1 MFAFVLQNRGRATL
15 VGETTRGAAHKTHL
29 FSLKDSELTMAIP
42 VGTVIDPKTGTDWEG
57 KGVEPDVVVSAGK
70 AWDIAYQE
78 ALEKS
83 LTSDPARWQRVEIQW
98 ALQEVAARLNP
109 VSLDTEDLL
118 QYVGTFGERRIYIKK
133 GVLSYQREGNA
144 EYELVPMAQD
154 LFSFRDPGMFYV
166 RIKFERDKGG
176 IVDKLIMLYD
186 TGQKQVS
193 KKN

>member
-1 MFAFVLQNRGRATL
+1 
-15 VGETTRGAAHKTHL
+15 
-29 FSLKDSELTMAIP
+29 
-42 VGTVIDPKTGTDWEG
+42 
-57 KGVEPDVVVSAGK
+57 
-70 AWDIAYQE
+70 
-78 ALEKS
+78 
-83 LTSDPARWQRVEIQW
+83 
-98 ALQEVAARLNP
+98 
-109 VSLDTEDLL
+109 
-118 QYVGTFGERRIYIKK
+118 
-133 GVLSYQREGNA
+133 LSYQREGNA